1 MRRSQAGG
9 FCGFP
14 RCVSRAV
21 AAMIRVMATIGILIF
36 LSLDAGFFCDARQ
49 TSDQLVVK
57 DRYSNYDYAYSV
69 RLPKGLTGSMP
80 PAPFPNHGFEIQLSD
95 HAILSVDASYNAAEW
110 NSFKDAIN
118 FHLRSFKDEVGGE
131 VSLVGQT
138 RTVLAGLRATR
149 FTMRPKTSASN
160 QVREI
165 LLAFRKIP
173 GEVGIVYEISL
184 TTLTSRYDQDKQL
197 VADLQRT
204 WGLRSLP
211 K

>member
-1 MRRSQAGG
+1 
-9 FCGFP
+9 
-14 RCVSRAV
+14 
-21 AAMIRVMATIGILIF
+21 MATISLLIL
-36 LSLDAGFFCDARQ
+36 LSLFCDARQ

-80 PAPFPNHGFEIQLSD
+80 PAPFPNHGFEIQLSA

-131 VSLVGQT
+131 VSVVAQT

-149 FTMRPKTSASN
+149 FTMRSKTSASN

-184 TTLTSRYDQDKQL
+184 TTLTSRYNQDKHL
-197 VADLQRT
+197 VADLQKT
-204 WGLRSLP
+204 WRLSPLP
-211 K
+211 